1 MQCCQVFELTYV
13 IFFVLL
19 VQYEKSVSELLFFN
33 KPLPI
38 ISLSCTLVV
47 LFFCSCG
54 CFCVWSHDERD
65 FERENELL
73 THHWISLGACLAQ
86 NVSQQVFSVGARRE
100 RDAEQQ
106 LGNSIYRFY
115 HLHLAPNF
123 PRADMWTQSLVTS
136 EQTCKQLYMP
146 ERRVTVPSTG

>member
-13 IFFVLL
+13 KIFVLL

-47 LFFCSCG
+47 LFFFFSCG
-54 CFCVWSHDERD
+54 CFCVWSHDESD

-73 THHWISLGACLAQ
+73 THH
-86 NVSQQVFSVGARRE
+86 
-100 RDAEQQ
+100 
-106 LGNSIYRFY
+106 
-115 HLHLAPNF
+115 
-123 PRADMWTQSLVTS
+123 
-136 EQTCKQLYMP
+136 
-146 ERRVTVPSTG
+146 